1 VNTAR
6 VMRSSALM
14 AGGTAASRLLGFVR
28 AALLAAAVAPGPAA
42 DTFSIANTIPN
53 ALYILLAGG
62 ILNAVL
68 VPQITRAAKQ
78 ADGGQEYIDRLLTA
92 AIAALFVITLAITIA
107 APLFIRLYAS
117 SDWSPDQS
125 SLATAFALW
134 CLPQVFF
141 YGLYTMLG
149 QVLNARGSFGPF
161 MWAPVVNNIVG
172 IAGLI
177 AFIAVAGT
185 STQPIDTWTTGRVA
199 LLSFTAT
206 LGVVAQAV
214 ILIPAM
220 RRAGIGFTVRWGLRG
235 FGLRTASRVAGW
247 TFASVIV
254 QQIGFIVVSQVTTR
268 AQGLAERA
276 DSNISSG
283 KAVYD
288 NALLLFML
296 PHSLVAVSLV
306 TALFTRMS
314 ISAAD
319 NRIDDVR
326 SDLSLGLRLTGLA
339 TVVSAVTFLALGPE
353 IMGALFPGNSAA
365 DHRGFAYVTMAMMIG
380 LVPFSAQYLFQR
392 AFYAFEDAK
401 TPFLVQIPI
410 NSIWAFG
417 NLLSLWFLPARW
429 IVVGVGFSMAVG
441 NTAGALLSLYLL
453 HRKLGRL
460 DGRRVFI
467 THMKYLAGAG
477 AGGAAAWVLA
487 RVTHGIVG
495 DSWLASLLSAGIG
508 GIVILVVYYIVLKRL
523 RVAELDDALGPLLR
537 RSKKRGGKHVAAV

>member
-1 VNTAR
+1 VNTAH

-14 AGGTAASRLLGFVR
+14 ASGTAASRVLGFVR
-28 AALLAAAVAPGPAA
+28 AALLAAAVAPGPSA
-42 DTFSIANTIPN
+42 DAFSVANTIPN

-78 ADGGQEYIDRLLTA
+78 PDGGQEYIDRLLTV

-117 SDWSPDQS
+117 REWTDQQAA
-125 SLATAFALW
+125 LATAFALW

-177 AFIAVAGT
+177 AFLVAAGKG
-185 STQPIDTWTTGRVA
+185 TQPIDTWTPGRVA

-254 QQIGFIVVSQVTTR
+254 QQIGFIVVSRVTTS
-268 AQGLAERA
+268 AQRVAERA
-276 DSNISSG
+276 HSDISSG

-314 ISAAD
+314 MSAAD
-319 NRIDDVR
+319 NRLDDVR

-365 DHRGFAYVTMAMMIG
+365 DHRGFAYVTMAMMVG

-410 NSIWAFG
+410 NGIWAVG
-417 NLLSLWFLPARW
+417 NVLSLLFLPARW

-441 NTAGALLSLYLL
+441 NAVGALLSLYLL
-453 HRKLGRL
+453 HRKLGHL
-460 DGRRVFI
+460 DGRRVFA
-467 THMKYLAGAG
+467 THVKFMVAAA
-477 AGGAAAWVLA
+477 AGGVLA
-487 RVTHGIVG
+487 FGLAKGVDAVLG
-495 DSWLASLLSAGIG
+495 DSWIASVISAGLG
-508 GIVILVVYYIVLKRL
+508 GTVILAVYFVLLQRL
-523 RVAELDDALGPLLR
+523 RVTELDDALGPLLR
-537 RSKKRGGKHVAAV
+537 RRTGKHVAVG